1 MDIYENEMKQIRL
14 PKTYHFF
21 TMPKNVL
28 SCDLEIHIRKDLR
41 YKISGIGHDFIS
53 LTSECP
59 QNYVYNTEIIW
70 CKLD

>member
-1 MDIYENEMKQIRL
+1 MKQLRL
-14 PKTYHFF
+14 PRTYNIFSMSKT
-21 TMPKNVL
+21 L
-28 SCDLEIHIRKDLR
+28 SYDLELHIRKDLR
-41 YKISGIGHDFIS
+41 YKISGIGHEFTS